1 MTDNM
6 DSVFSELSGDMQN
19 QFIACFNY
27 YIEKNRINSDQFT
40 ENIEQHESKFLELWG
55 HHLILLDSG
64 DPAYGHLVQ
73 S

>member
-6 DSVFSELSGDMQN
+6 ESVFSELSGDMQN

-27 YIEKNRINSDQFT
+27 YIEKNKINSHQFMKNM
-40 ENIEQHESKFLELWG
+40 EHHESKFLKTWG
-55 HHLILLDSG
+55 AHLILLSSG
-64 DPAYGHLVQ
+64 DPSYGHLVQ